1 MLILNFM
8 KSKFSKILFL
18 ILLIFIV
25 YLFFPIIWEDRI
37 DVSLGGK
44 NNISLYHYQ
53 VKDFQVKLI
62 SYPLVSGDNGR
73 AKIDIY
79 IDNVKIYEML
89 SFFNYDTLTDVP
101 AAYVSFMW
109 KDGDFYQDLVI
120 TNSNGDS
127 LYISS
132 KNKNVDI
139 SAIYE

>member
-1 MLILNFM
+1 M

-37 DVSLGGK
+37 DVSLGAK
-44 NNISLYHYQ
+44 NNIRLYHYQ

-62 SYPLVSGDNGR
+62 SYPLVSGDNGS
-73 AKIDIY
+73 AQIDIY

-109 KDGDFYQDLVI
+109 KDADFYQDLVI
-120 TNSNGDS
+120 TNSNG
-127 LYISS
+127 
-132 KNKNVDI
+132 V
-139 SAIYE
+139 